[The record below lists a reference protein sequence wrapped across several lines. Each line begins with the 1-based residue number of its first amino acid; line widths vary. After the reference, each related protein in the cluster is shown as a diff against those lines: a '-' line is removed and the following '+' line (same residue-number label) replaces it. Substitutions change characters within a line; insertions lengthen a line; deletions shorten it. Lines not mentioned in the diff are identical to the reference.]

1 MKEEQLLKQKFGS
14 QRPFKV
20 PEGYFDSLEKSLM
33 QNVVE
38 PAVPNKRPAIKAFMR
53 PLKWAACFAAVL
65 LVSGTIYFNSLE
77 KESYQNHVWHQTY
90 NQNHADNIS
99 ENMSSSVYADYILD
113 EISDYAMLDNDDI
126 YSYVENEW

>member
-33 QNVVE
+33 QNLVE
-38 PAVPNKRPAIKAFMR
+38 PAVPNKSSAIKAFMR
-53 PLKWAACFAAVL
+53 PLKWAACIAAVL
-65 LVSGTIYFNSLE
+65 LVSEAIYFNRSG
-77 KESYQNHVWHQTY
+77 KESYQNR
-90 NQNHADNIS
+90 ADNIS
-99 ENMSSSVYADYILD
+99 ENMSSAVSADYILD

-126 YSYVENEW
+126 YSYVENE

>member
-77 KESYQNHVWHQTY
+77 KNLIRITQTIYQKICHLQF
-90 NQNHADNIS
+90 
-99 ENMSSSVYADYILD
+99 
-113 EISDYAMLDNDDI
+113 MLI
-126 YSYVENEW
+126 IF

>member
-77 KESYQNHVWHQTY
+77 KGILSESRRQ
-90 NQNHADNIS
+90 
-99 ENMSSSVYADYILD
+99 YIRK
-113 EISDYAMLDNDDI
+113 
-126 YSYVENEW
+126 YVIFSLC